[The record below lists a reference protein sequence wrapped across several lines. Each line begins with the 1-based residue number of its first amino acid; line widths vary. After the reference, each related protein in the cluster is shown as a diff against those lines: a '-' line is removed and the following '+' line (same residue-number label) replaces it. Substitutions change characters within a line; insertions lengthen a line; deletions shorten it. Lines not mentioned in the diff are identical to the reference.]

1 MEILTT
7 LEMMKLILGI
17 EDDEK
22 DSVLLA
28 IINIQTNA
36 VLTEIGTEELPTQ
49 LEYIVTETAIARY
62 NRIGSEGLKSE
73 NIDVIGQTFLV
84 DLLEPYAKT
93 LKSFKVANA
102 KVRMI

>member
-1 MEILTT
+1 MTT
-7 LEMMKLILGI
+7 LELIKLILGI
-17 EDDEK
+17 EDNSK

-28 IINIQTNA
+28 IINIQTEA
-36 VLTEIGTEELPTQ
+36 VKTEIGVKELPKQ

-73 NIDVIGQTFLV
+73 NIDVIGQNFLT

-93 LKSFKVANA
+93 LKSFKKANA